1 MFLHMLGK
9 IRGSDNII
17 FKAVAQP
24 RYFYMGKKKSKNKH
38 ALKLSEK
45 VHPEVMALLLSRLPL
60 ADAQLWKLLPTSAS
74 LPGMAELVN

>member
-17 FKAVAQP
+17 FKAVGTTKVLLH
-24 RYFYMGKKKSKNKH
+24 GKKKSKNQH

-45 VHPEVMALLLSRLPL
+45 VHPVVIALFLSHLPL
-60 ADAQLWKLLPTSAS
+60 SDAQLWKLLPTSGS